1 MLVIVG
7 LVVFITFIGIG
18 IIVPLFP
25 FFGERIGA
33 SPETITL
40 AVAVG
45 AFGQLISTPFW
56 GWLSDRIG
64 RKPVLLLSLLG
75 STLANVLLAY
85 ADTLPTLLFSRLVAG
100 LMSGIIAVAFAAA
113 SDVTVGEQRAKAMG
127 RIGA

>member
-64 RKPVLLLSLLG
+64 RKPVLLCRPPARWWQNCRG
-75 STLANVLLAY
+75 CGPERKANRCCPECNGQVLVISKR
-85 ADTLPTLLFSRLVAG
+85 PCKP
-100 LMSGIIAVAFAAA
+100 
-113 SDVTVGEQRAKAMG
+113 AKA
-127 RIGA
+127 

>member
-75 STLANVLLAY
+75 STLA
-85 ADTLPTLLFSRLVAG
+85 
-100 LMSGIIAVAFAAA
+100 
-113 SDVTVGEQRAKAMG
+113 
-127 RIGA
+127 